1 VKLTHLKSC
10 RISAVDPK
18 AAGAHPMAA
27 LEFLARPAIAA
38 LVAPDLTRES
48 RKPPL
53 RRRRLSPQPR
63 DLAPLPSQLML
74 GFGTEPGLVR
84 REFRHLG
91 SCGIVISAERLRRQR
106 GRMHRTVPALF
117 SHPLYLSSACSY
129 SIDSHDPVGNAGCDA
144 CSAMAII
151 STAPALLVIA
161 PGSSRTPRLPAR
173 CTD

>member
-1 VKLTHLKSC
+1 
-10 RISAVDPK
+10 
-18 AAGAHPMAA
+18 MAA

-129 SIDSHDPVGNAGCDA
+129 SIDSHDPVGNAGVATPAVLWQLFPQHLRSWSSCRA
-144 CSAMAII
+144 AREHHASRPAALTEAM
-151 STAPALLVIA
+151 TPALTIPSHIA
-161 PGSSRTPRLPAR
+161 GRFDSA
-173 CTD
+173 D